1 MLTPAEVDNIARLAR
16 LALSED
22 EKTRFAPQLSA
33 ILDYAAELASVDV
46 SGIAPTAT
54 VSPALSVMRHGDAV
68 EGALP
73 RKDVLAN
80 APATDGVSFVV
91 QATFGD
97 DA

>member
-1 MLTPAEVDNIARLAR
+1 MLTSAEVDNIARLAR
-16 LALSED
+16 LTLSDD
-22 EKTRFAPQLSA
+22 EKTRFASQLSA

-54 VSPALSVMRHGDAV
+54 VSPALSVMRQGDAV
-68 EGALP
+68 DGTLP

-80 APATDGVSFVV
+80 APATDGLSFVV